1 VVLLGPLGTE
11 FEAWQQMSIRNY
23 GSLAHLFSYVS
34 AWNYSKIDQ
43 SKEASSRLKI
53 PAAEM
58 VVKH

>member
-1 VVLLGPLGTE
+1 MAADVNPKL
-11 FEAWQQMSIRNY
+11 WQ
-23 GSLAHLFSYVS
+23 LAHLFSYVS

-58 VVKH
+58 VEKH